1 MDKLRLET
9 LAVRVVEWHNRHP
22 LARRIKVPHVQSI
35 GYVALPFCVDGA
47 DGVDGKGGA
56 DVAAAVVP
64 QDVAAPGVTLRERA
78 MARAQQ
84 PAATPA
90 PAPAAVSSA
99 PAVGPRRLQAGFSED
114 FLAPIRPPRVA
125 RWALRHGREIT
136 IEPLDAPV
144 RHVVVDGD
152 AARVRLYAMTALI
165 ETAGRRSRVLVGPGD
180 KPAILGRRLWSPQR
194 LLALGLGLLVL
205 AGVAWLVLSGLVTAP
220 SSSATQTQPPTAAA
234 SAAPAAPGV
243 PAWPA
248 SQAAALAAAQLAAS
262 AAPPVVAAP
271 AGAPVYAEPQLGRIE
286 LPVPKP
292 PHGDAQ
298 RDAPRE
304 PSRLRAD
311 GAASAAAAPGGAGAA
326 AAKPSSTTA
335 EPAPNS
341 PAMTAAATPGTPIF
355 AVSTRI
361 MRTRAESEQV
371 MVAMQALLATTG
383 ARGARIEIVPSDA
396 DWRVVV
402 WPFAQREDAERA
414 RALLASR
421 GMRVAVVDF

>member
-22 LARRIKVPHVQSI
+22 LARRIKVQHVQSI
-35 GYVALPFCVDGA
+35 GYVALPFRVDGA
-47 DGVDGKGGA
+47 DGADGADGKSGA
-56 DVAAAVVP
+56 GVAAAVVP

-84 PAATPA
+84 PAAA
-90 PAPAAVSSA
+90 PAPAAASSA
-99 PAVGPRRLQAGFSED
+99 PAAGPRRLQAGFSED
-114 FLAPIRPPRVA
+114 FLAPIRLPRVA

-180 KPAILGRRLWSPQR
+180 QPAILGRRLWSPQR
-194 LLALGLGLLVL
+194 LLALAVGVGVL

-220 SSSATQTQPPTAAA
+220 SSSPTQTQTQPPTAAA
-234 SAAPAAPGV
+234 SAASAAPGV

-248 SQAAALAAAQLAAS
+248 SQAAALATAQLAAS
-262 AAPPVVAAP
+262 AAPRVEA
-271 AGAPVYAEPQLGRIE
+271 APVYAEPQLGRIE
-286 LPVPKP
+286 LPVPKL
-292 PHGDAQ
+292 PHGDAA
-298 RDAPRE
+298 RNAARE
-304 PSRLRAD
+304 PSGLRAD
-311 GAASAAAAPGGAGAA
+311 GAASAAAAPGGASAA

-383 ARGARIEIVPSDA
+383 TRDVRVEIVPSGA

-402 WPFAQREDAERA
+402 WPFAHREDAERA